1 MYIEIYE
8 FFGLLITAFSG
19 GFALA
24 KYLHKTTT
32 EKRISCSVIE
42 KTPKNNNSRFKENS
56 RVVIFYQ
63 NSRAKNLI
71 CDFQNKKLFFAPT
84 CKLSNSKC
92 IYF

>member
-8 FFGLLITAFSG
+8 LLGLLFTAFSA

-24 KYLHKTTT
+24 KYLNKTIT

-42 KTPKNNNSRFKENS
+42 KAPKEDGSRFGENT
-56 RVVIFYQ
+56 RVTIFYQ
-63 NSRAKNLI
+63 NTKPKNLI
-71 CDFQNKKLFFAPT
+71 CSFQKKNLFFAPT
-84 CKLSNSKC
+84 CKISNSKC